1 MKNRKP
7 LVAIIGRPN
16 VGKSSFFNNV
26 LKQRI
31 SIIEDIPGVTR
42 DRIYADTSWLDH
54 EFTLIDTGGIE
65 PKSSDTLWQQ
75 MRNQAELAIETA
87 DLILF
92 FVDGQQG
99 VTPDD
104 EDVAAMLRRSGK
116 KVILVVNKIDH
127 IEQESLSYEFYS
139 LGMDDMIT
147 ISAANRLGFGDLLDK
162 IIESFPDTTESEDSA
177 DTISVAIAG
186 KPNVGKSSLLNSIV
200 SAERVIVSDIAGTTR
215 DAIDTPFDFE
225 GMHYNLIDTAGLR
238 KKSKIADNTV
248 ERYSVIRSLSAIRR
262 ADVVL
267 LVVDALEG
275 VGEQEARIAGYI
287 AEQGK
292 AVLIVVNKWDLYE
305 KDEHSVDHFRQDIYQ
320 KLQFL
325 DFAPVLFVSAKT
337 NQRLTTILPKV
348 YEVYSNASRRVPT
361 GLLNDVFADAINAH
375 EPPSQ
380 KGRRPRFYYT
390 TQVSTLPPTFVSFV
404 NDPDYVHF
412 SYLRYL
418 ENHLRRSF
426 SLSGTP
432 IRIILRKRKK
442 E

>member
-1 MKNRKP
+1 M
-7 LVAIIGRPN
+7 
-16 VGKSSFFNNV
+16 
-26 LKQRI
+26 
-31 SIIEDIPGVTR
+31 
-42 DRIYADTSWLDH
+42 
-54 EFTLIDTGGIE
+54 
-65 PKSSDTLWQQ
+65 
-75 MRNQAELAIETA
+75 
-87 DLILF
+87 LF
-92 FVDGQQG
+92 
-99 VTPDD
+99 
-104 EDVAAMLRRSGK
+104 RS
-116 KVILVVNKIDH
+116 
-127 IEQESLSYEFYS
+127 
-139 LGMDDMIT
+139 
-147 ISAANRLGFGDLLDK
+147 
-162 IIESFPDTTESEDSA
+162 
-177 DTISVAIAG
+177 
-186 KPNVGKSSLLNSIV
+186 
-200 SAERVIVSDIAGTTR
+200 VIVSDIAGTTR

-225 GMHYNLIDTAGLR
+225 GVHYNLIDTAGLR
-238 KKSKIADNTV
+238 KKSKIVDNTV

-292 AVLIVVNKWDLYE
+292 AVVIVVNKWDLYE